1 MKKILFILLSSII
14 TLAAFAQKDP
24 FVGFYK
30 GNLAA
35 EKYGYPL
42 TKTDNTVYAEV
53 YKGPDGYRLRLMPA
67 IFSRAENFAVV
78 DKLKSAGDKIV
89 LNKVGDG
96 EKFKDLEGFIS
107 PDEIDLKLVHR
118 GAQASLKMKR
128 YNYVSPTLGMEAPAG
143 AIVLFD
149 GKNFDEWRGV
159 TNKKE
164 IVPVP
169 WTINPDGSMTI
180 LQERDANGK
189 KLQFVNIETKKVFGA
204 LKLHLEFKTPCEYDK
219 LRQARSNSGV
229 IFNKMYEVQ
238 VLDSFGADALWDE
251 CGSIYRQVPPQVNA
265 SLEPGAWQTYDIEF
279 TPAVF
284 EGNTCVQLPKA
295 TVYLNG
301 ILVQRDTPFRYP
313 THFQPE
319 AGAAFDQSQHARQVF
334 IHLQDHTN
342 PISFRNIWVQTK

>member
-1 MKKILFILLSSII
+1 ML

-30 GNLAA
+30 GNLVA

-42 TKTDNTVYAEV
+42 TKTDNTVYGEV
-53 YKGPDGYRLRLMPA
+53 FRGPDGYRLRLMPA
-67 IFSRAENFAVV
+67 IFSRAEIFGEA

-96 EKFKDLEGFIS
+96 EKFKDFEGFIS
-107 PDEIDLKLVHR
+107 PEEVDLQLDYRGKKAALKL
-118 GAQASLKMKR
+118 KR
-128 YNYVSPTLGMEAPAG
+128 YNCASPTLGMEPPAG

-149 GKNFDEWRGV
+149 GKNFDQWRGV

-164 IVPVP
+164 IVPIP
-169 WTINPDGSMTI
+169 WPINKDGSMTI
-180 LQERDANGK
+180 FQERDANGK

-204 LKLHLEFKTPCEYDK
+204 LRLHLEFKTPCEYDK

-229 IFNKMYEVQ
+229 IFNKMYEIQ
-238 VLDSFGADALWDE
+238 VLDSFGANAWWDE

-265 SLEPGAWQTYDIEF
+265 CLEPGAWQTYDIDF

-284 EGNTCVQLPKA
+284 EGETCVSLPKV
-295 TVYLNG
+295 TVRLNG
-301 ILVQRDTPFRYP
+301 VVVQRDTPFRYP
-313 THFQPE
+313 THLQPE
-319 AGAAFDQSQHARQVF
+319 AGAAFDQSKHARQVF

-342 PISFRNIWVQTK
+342 PISFRNIWVQPK